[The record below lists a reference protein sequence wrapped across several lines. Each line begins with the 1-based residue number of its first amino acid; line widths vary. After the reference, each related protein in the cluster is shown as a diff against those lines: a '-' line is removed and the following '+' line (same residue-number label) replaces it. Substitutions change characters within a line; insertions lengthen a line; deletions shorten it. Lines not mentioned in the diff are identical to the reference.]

1 MQLVLLGLVLLRG
14 SQKSKV
20 KSQKYFLIR
29 ASSFLYR
36 CRVYA
41 IALLC
46 LLLLQTSLT
55 AAPLVKN
62 PLAPPDT
69 SSPQATLSSFVE
81 NINRSYQAH
90 MASSSQSL
98 QEPGLLPSTSVRQQF
113 QQGQIFFQ
121 RAERTLNLSKIPHR
135 LKRDVGVEG
144 TLMLKEILDRI
155 EVPPY
160 AEVPGAE
167 AVAAEEE
174 LSRWTIPKTEIH
186 IVRVEEGPRAGEF
199 LFSPETVAR
208 LSEFYQKVKTLP
220 YKPGA
225 TEGMYQF
232 YTTTPGPVVPFKI
245 QLWFLNLPSWLNAVY
260 LGETLW
266 QWIIS
271 VISLLIAFW
280 IPYRTFR
287 WNGPRI
293 APLDPPQ
300 RTWQRLLPPLV
311 TIASL
316 TAVLYFIDEW
326 VNLTGDVLLIVL
338 ITLGIIIWTMVAL
351 TIFLLSNCVA
361 ENMIANTRFNP
372 QAIGASPIR
381 IIFRLLGLTVGTIV
395 LIAGM
400 ERVGVSLIPIIAGL
414 GISGVALALAG
425 QRTAENAIA
434 GLLLFIDQPVRVGD
448 FCRFGE
454 KIGTVEEIGLLSTR
468 IRGIDRTVT
477 AVPNGDFSRKELVNF
492 AKRDRMLLRTT
503 LCLRY
508 ETTSEQLRFVLA
520 KLRSMLLAHPKLLE
534 EPARVRFLNCEN
546 YSYNVEIFVYADTSD
561 INEFLAIQEDVMLR
575 VIDIV
580 EGAGT
585 GFAVPAQRNYLSR
598 DRGLDGERSHAAEAE
613 VEAWRSKGVLPFP
626 EFPIEQREQL
636 LDTLDFPPFGSP
648 NARPDLDQGNNGQ
661 EN

>member
-1 MQLVLLGLVLLRG
+1 MEKSNLTGVNLLSNSKLKRLRQYAVQIVLW
-14 SQKSKV
+14 
-20 KSQKYFLIR
+20 
-29 ASSFLYR
+29 
-36 CRVYA
+36 
-41 IALLC
+41 ALA

-55 AAPLVKN
+55 AAPLVKY

-69 SSPQATLSSFVE
+69 SSPRATLSSFVE
-81 NINRSYQAH
+81 NVNRSYQAH
-90 MASSSQSL
+90 MASSRQAL
-98 QEPGLLPSTSVRQQF
+98 QEPGVFPSTSVRQQF
-113 QQGQIFFQ
+113 QQGEIFFR
-121 RAERTLNLSKIPHR
+121 RAERTLNLSKIPAR
-135 LKRDVGVEG
+135 LKQGVAIEG

-160 AEVPGAE
+160 SEVPGAE

-287 WNGPRI
+287 WNGPRV
-293 APLDPPQ
+293 AALEPPQ
-300 RTWQRLLPPLV
+300 RTWQRLLPPIIA
-311 TIASL
+311 IASL
-316 TAVLYFIDEW
+316 AAVLYFIDEW

-338 ITLGIIIWTMVAL
+338 TILGIIIWTMVAL
-351 TIFLLSNCVA
+351 TIFLFSNGIG
-361 ENMIANTRFNP
+361 ENMIASPRVNP
-372 QAIGASPIR
+372 QSIDANLIR
-381 IIFRLLGLTVGTIV
+381 TVSRLLGLTVGTIV
-395 LIAGM
+395 LIAGI
-400 ERVGVSLIPIIAGL
+400 ERVGVSLIPIVAGL
-414 GISGVALALAG
+414 GIGGLALALAG
-425 QRTAENAIA
+425 KTTVENAI
-434 GLLLFIDQPVRVGD
+434 GGMILFIDRPVRVGD

-468 IRGIDRTVT
+468 IRGIDRTVI
-477 AVPNGDFSRKELVNF
+477 AVPNADFSRKELVNF

-503 LCLRY
+503 IGLRY
-508 ETTSEQLRFVLA
+508 ETTAEQLRFVLA
-520 KLRSMLLAHPKLLE
+520 KLRSMLLAHPKLTE
-534 EPARVRFLNCEN
+534 DPARVRFVNCGD
-546 YSYNVEIFVYADTSD
+546 YSFDVEFFVYADTSD
-561 INEFLAIQEDVMLR
+561 INEFLAIQEDVLLR

-598 DRGLDGERSHAAEAE
+598 DSGLDGERSHAAEAE
-613 VEAWRSKGVLPFP
+613 VEAWRAKSVLPFP
-626 EFPIEQREQL
+626 EFPTEQREQL
-636 LDTLDFPPFGSP
+636 RDTLDFPPFGSP
-648 NARPDLDQGNNGQ
+648 NARPDSDRGNNGQ